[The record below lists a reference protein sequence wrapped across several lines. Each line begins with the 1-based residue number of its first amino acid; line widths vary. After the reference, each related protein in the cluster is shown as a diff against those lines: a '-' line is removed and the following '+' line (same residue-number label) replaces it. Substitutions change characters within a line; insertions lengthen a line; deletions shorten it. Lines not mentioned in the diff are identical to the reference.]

1 MFKYIIMDI
10 LLKQAPDGISNEII
24 NEVYDKNNNDITK
37 TLMELWDIKDNI
49 KPKDFSKWDE
59 IRETCD
65 AYDNEMTKM
74 LKEARNKNKTNN

>member
-1 MFKYIIMDI
+1 M
-10 LLKQAPDGISNEII
+10 
-24 NEVYDKNNNDITK
+24 
-37 TLMELWDIKDNI
+37 

-74 LKEARNKNKTNN
+74 LKEARNKNKINN

>member
-1 MFKYIIMDI
+1 MDI
-10 LLKQAPDGISNEII
+10 ILKQAPDGISNEII

>member
-1 MFKYIIMDI
+1 MDE
-10 LLKQAPDGISNEII
+10 LLKQAPAGISNEII
-24 NEVYDKNNNDITK
+24 KEIYNKNNNDITK
-37 TLMELWDIKDNI
+37 TLMELWDIKDNT

-74 LKEARNKNKTNN
+74 LKNKNKINN

>member
-1 MFKYIIMDI
+1 MDE
-10 LLKQAPDGISNEII
+10 LLKQAPSRISNEII
-24 NEVYDKNNNDITK
+24 KEIYNKNNNDITK
-37 TLMELWDIKDNI
+37 TLMELWNIKDNI

-74 LKEARNKNKTNN
+74 LKNKNKINN